1 MISIGLLGSG
11 RTAADYYLSRQ
22 AGCALEYYTGVGERP
37 GRWLGRGAQ
46 ALGLVGEL
54 DGAGQEALRALL
66 AGQQTAGSQPNLAER
81 VLVGPVWR
89 ADPRCR
95 LPAGPLVAAIG
106 AVAAERAIPV
116 GVLLADPELVE
127 QYTALAAPGR
137 RSVPAALAGRL
148 AAAAGVDPAVLYPP
162 RGKAVGYTR
171 ALALEGARV
180 DVRRTGLD
188 VTVSAPKSVSVLWAL
203 ADAATAGEVLR
214 AHEQA
219 VDAALTYL
227 QGAAGH
233 GLRGH
238 QGDGRR
244 ATRVGTDGLIVAA
257 FEHRTSRAG
266 DPQLHTH
273 LVIPNLLRGHDGRWS
288 AVDSRALYRQALT
301 ASHVYQLILR
311 STLTRTLGVEWGPVT
326 RGIAELSGIPVAVR
340 REFSAR
346 KRQIDAAL
354 ADTGRSGPA
363 AAQQAC
369 LLTRPAKPSSQD
381 TVTLRER
388 WAEQLTALG
397 HDPVALTRGLL
408 GRAGPPRAPSP
419 AGLTDHLLGEVG
431 LTQRRSSF
439 DRRAVVQGLCQQLP
453 PGVTID
459 LPGLQNLTS
468 TILTDPRVL
477 PLLPGPAGPEPTSE
491 SGRGF
496 STTAM
501 VRTEQTAIALA
512 HDQQGAGL
520 AVLGLHQVLAAIA
533 ATAPGR
539 EGRPLSPA
547 QTTAVLTLTGSGRGV
562 EIVVGAAGS
571 GKTAALAAASTAWA
585 AAGHRVVGTALAASA
600 ARNLQTATGIGS
612 SSLARLLTDLDT
624 ARTRGEPALQPGS
637 VLVLDEAGMVGT
649 RDLHRLLTHAATAG
663 AKLVLVGDPAQLPE
677 IQAGGL
683 FTHLTR
689 ELPAIALTD
698 NHRQL
703 HSWERTALDA
713 LRAGRPDTAL
723 RAYAD
728 QQRIHLAPTT
738 SGLTIGLACDYLR
751 LRQATPSPYDVLV
764 VTARRADAATANDA
778 IRALLRS
785 RGQLGPQLTVDTGAS
800 RPVSIAVGDLVLITR
815 NDYPRGVLNGTRAIV
830 TSLEPGNAA
839 GGGGAGSIGLRTSE
853 DRSLTVPLRWAADGR
868 LEHGYALTCH
878 KAQGLTVEHALVY
891 GTGAL
896 SQQSG
901 YVAMSRGRA
910 SNHLYTALDAGSS
923 SGREPSHQELVGP
936 DDPDVLPALL
946 RALTKDRRHHL
957 ASTHLPAEQ
966 RAPRPAWL
974 DQPDDLAESIRAV
987 RRATALAKQHS
998 HDHDLGLSL

>member
-1 MISIGLLGSG
+1 MAVISIGLLGAG
-11 RTAADYYLSRQ
+11 RTAADYYLSRE
-22 AGCALEYYTGVGERP
+22 AGCALEYYTGAGERP
-37 GRWLGRGAQ
+37 GRWVGQGAQ

-54 DGAGQEALRALL
+54 DANGQEALRALL
-66 AGQQTAGSQPNLAER
+66 AGHHPVGAIPTVEDPAGR

-89 ADPRCR
+89 SDPRGR
-95 LPAGPLVAAIG
+95 LPAAPLVAAVD
-106 AVAAERAIPV
+106 AVAAERGVPV
-116 GVLLADPELVE
+116 GVVLADPALVE
-127 QYTALAAPGR
+127 QYSALAVPGR
-137 RSVPAALAGRL
+137 RSVPATLAGRL
-148 AAAAGVDPAVLYPP
+148 AAAAGLDPAVLYPA
-162 RGKAVGYTR
+162 RGRAVGYTR
-171 ALALEGARV
+171 ALEVEGERV

-203 ADAATAGEVLR
+203 ADPATAGEVLR

-227 QGAAGH
+227 QGEAGH
-233 GLRGH
+233 AVRGH

-273 LVIPNLLRGHDGRWS
+273 LVIPNVLRGKDGRWS

-301 ASHVYQLILR
+301 ASHVYHLVLR
-311 STLTRTLGVEWGPVT
+311 STLTRTLGVEWGAVT
-326 RGIAELSGIPVAVR
+326 RGIAELTGIPVAVR

-354 ADTGRSGPA
+354 ADAGRSGPT

-388 WAEQLTALG
+388 WTEQITALG
-397 HDPVALTRGLL
+397 HDPVDVTRGLL
-408 GRAGPPRAPSP
+408 GRGGPPSEPTP
-419 AGLTDHLLGEVG
+419 ADLTDDLLGEVG
-431 LTQRRSSF
+431 LTQKRSSF

-459 LPGLQNLTS
+459 LPALLELTS
-468 TILTDPRVL
+468 HVLADPRAI
-477 PLLPGPAGPEPTSE
+477 PLLPADEADPQGA
-491 SGRGF
+491 F
-496 STTAM
+496 STSAM
-501 VRTEQTAIALA
+501 LRTEQTAIALA
-512 HDQQGAGL
+512 HDQHDAGL
-520 AVLGLHQVLAAIA
+520 AVLDLHQVLAAIA
-533 ATAPGR
+533 ATAAGR
-539 EGRPLSPA
+539 DGRPLSPA
-547 QTTAVLTLTGSGRGV
+547 QATAVLTLTGSGRGV
-562 EIVVGAAGS
+562 EVVVGAAGS
-571 GKTAALAAASTAWA
+571 GKTAALAAAHTAWT

-600 ARNLQTATGIGS
+600 ARNLQTATGIS
-612 SSLARLLTDLDT
+612 SMSLARLLTDLDT

-637 VLVLDEAGMVGT
+637 VLVVDEAGMVGT
-649 RDLHRLLTHAATAG
+649 RDLHRLLTHTTTSG
-663 AKLVLVGDPAQLPE
+663 AKLVLLGDPAQLPE

-698 NHRQL
+698 NHRQQ

-713 LRAGRPDTAL
+713 LRAGRADTAL

-728 QQRIHLAPTT
+728 QKRIKVAPTT
-738 SGLTIGLACDYLR
+738 RGLTIGLACDYWR
-751 LRQATPSPYDVLV
+751 LRQTTASPYDVLV
-764 VTARRADAATANDA
+764 VTARRVDAATANDA
-778 IRALLRS
+778 IRALLHS
-785 RGQLGPQLTVDTGAS
+785 RGQLGPQLTVDNGAS

-830 TSLEPGNAA
+830 TSLEPGDAE
-839 GGGGAGSIGLRTSE
+839 GGTGAGSIGLRTCE

-901 YVAMSRGRA
+901 YVAMSRGRS
-910 SNHLYTALDAGSS
+910 SNHLYTALDAG
-923 SGREPSHQELVGP
+923 REHQELIGP
-936 DDPDVLPALL
+936 DDPDVLPDLL
-946 RALTKDRRHHL
+946 RALTQDRRQHL
-957 ASTHLPAEQ
+957 ASTHLPGPPRNASFDQAENVATSL
-966 RAPRPAWL
+966 RAA
-974 DQPDDLAESIRAV
+974 
-987 RRATALAKQHS
+987 RRATALAEQRS
-998 HDHDLGLSL
+998 HDPDLGISL